1 MKKNL
6 ILLTTTLVLQSFL
19 LLGQTTITRNNF
31 FSIGN
36 SYPFMFLDSVRQD
49 TASITGN
56 NVVWDFSNVVQAAV
70 QDTLHIIPP
79 DTTVF
84 FNAQNTN
91 YNISNLCYYEPVG
104 YFSYYDEM
112 YSYFI
117 DDTLNIHLVG
127 SWAYNP
133 IYETGLYHYT
143 DTDRMY
149 TFPFALNDYFTDT
162 LIGSHF
168 DFSGGGGHAVHGR
181 RIVEADGFGTLI
193 MPNMIYPN
201 CLRIKSTRHMTDSA
215 MFTFYAWTD
224 TAYTWFQLNT
234 NGYIFKI
241 ENELGIRTNKYYYSN
256 PLISSLSE
264 NNFDN
269 RLTLFPNPCE
279 SNLSFKWN
287 EKFAGNAN
295 VSIRNVLGQIVW
307 YKEIASPSTLDYR
320 NIDVGLLLRGWYT
333 LEVRTS
339 EMTRIGKFIKE

>member
-117 DDTLNIHLVG
+117 DDTSNIHLVG

-133 IYETGLYHYT
+133 
-143 DTDRMY
+143 
-149 TFPFALNDYFTDT
+149 
-162 LIGSHF
+162 
-168 DFSGGGGHAVHGR
+168 
-181 RIVEADGFGTLI
+181 
-193 MPNMIYPN
+193 
-201 CLRIKSTRHMTDSA
+201 
-215 MFTFYAWTD
+215 
-224 TAYTWFQLNT
+224 
-234 NGYIFKI
+234 
-241 ENELGIRTNKYYYSN
+241 
-256 PLISSLSE
+256 
-264 NNFDN
+264 
-269 RLTLFPNPCE
+269 
-279 SNLSFKWN
+279 NL
-287 EKFAGNAN
+287 
-295 VSIRNVLGQIVW
+295 
-307 YKEIASPSTLDYR
+307 
-320 NIDVGLLLRGWYT
+320 
-333 LEVRTS
+333 
-339 EMTRIGKFIKE
+339 